1 MSRSTRQYVSGGVF
15 HITARTQG
23 KCPWFTRRLRGV
35 IVEIIVKGVALSDAK
50 LLAYAVMPNHFHMV
64 VVQGSMTLGTV
75 MQPIMRRIA
84 LLIQRSRKSSGHV
97 FERAYRSFSCA
108 DPDYVRAAIVY
119 THLNPWR
126 AGLCKDPCDYKW
138 TSHETYLGKTAS
150 YLYSTQVATD
160 LGLRLFAHNG
170 EMNPTMLRGNY
181 LAAVQHR
188 VLLEQAKAGAAV
200 NVSITGCSHTQGDQY
215 FLTEMRRACRPADP
229 PWRPDLRDAAQ
240 SALRVWSRDIA
251 LYDLRGTWLPHQ
263 LVAVRRNVIAWLL
276 GRGYRGCDIAHF
288 FGISPAT
295 VSKVSAAVRAAQTSR
310 MFV

>member
-1 MSRSTRQYVSGGVF
+1 MSRSTRQYVNGGVF

-23 KCPWFTRRLRGV
+23 KKPWFTRRLRGV
-35 IVEIIVKGVALSDAK
+35 VVEIIVKGVAQSDAN

-84 LLIQRSRKSSGHV
+84 LLMQRFHKISGHV
-97 FERAYRSFSCA
+97 FERSYRSFVCA
-108 DPDYVRAAIVY
+108 DPDYVRASIVY

-138 TSHETYLGKTAS
+138 TSHEIYLGKTAS
-150 YLYSTQVATD
+150 YLYSTQLAANM
-160 LGLRLFAHNG
+160 GLRLFAHDG
-170 EMNPTMLRGNY
+170 ELDPTSLRTSY
-181 LAAVQHR
+181 LTEIRHR
-188 VLLEQAKAGAAV
+188 VLLDQAKAGADV
-200 NVSITGCSHTQGDQY
+200 NVSIRGCDYNEGDRYFRTQI
-215 FLTEMRRACRPADP
+215 RRGSQLPEP

-240 SALRVWSRDIA
+240 SALRVWKHDIA
-251 LYDLRGTWLPHQ
+251 LADLRGSWLPHQ
-263 LVAVRRNVIAWLL
+263 LVAVRKNVIAWLL
-276 GRGYRGCDIAHF
+276 GRDYRGCDIAHF

-295 VSKVSAAVRAAQTSR
+295 VSKVSTAVRAAQSSR

>member
-1 MSRSTRQYVSGGVF
+1 MSRSTRQYINGGVF

-23 KCPWFTRRLRGV
+23 KSPWFTRRLRGV

-50 LLAYAVMPNHFHMV
+50 LLAYAVMPNHFHIV
-64 VVQGSMTLGTV
+64 IVQGSMTLGTV

-97 FERAYRSFSCA
+97 FERSYRSHACS
-108 DPDYVRAAIVY
+108 DPDYIRASIIY

-138 TSHETYLGKTAS
+138 TSHETYLGRTAS
-150 YLYSTQVATD
+150 HLYSTQLAANV
-160 LGLRLFAHNG
+160 GLRLFAHDAAL
-170 EMNPTMLRGNY
+170 NPTMLRSNY
-181 LAAVQHR
+181 LRAVNHR
-188 VLLEQAKAGAAV
+188 VMLDQAKAGREI
-200 NVSITGCSHTQGDQY
+200 NVSIWGSDHGEGDRY
-215 FLTEMRRACRPADP
+215 FLSEMKRVPNAPEP

-240 SALRVWSRDIA
+240 SALLVWSRDVA
-251 LYDLRGTWLPHQ
+251 LGELRGSWLPHQ
-263 LVAVRRNVIAWLL
+263 LVAMRRNVIVWLL
-276 GRGYRGCDIAHF
+276 GRGYRGCEVAHF

-295 VSKVSAAVRAAQTSR
+295 VSKVSASVRAAQTRR

>member
-1 MSRSTRQYVSGGVF
+1 MSRSTRQYVNGGVF

-35 IVEIIVKGVALSDAK
+35 IVDIIVKGIALSDAK
-50 LLAYAVMPNHFHMV
+50 LLAYAVMPNHFHLV
-64 VVQGSMTLGTV
+64 IVQGSMTLGTV

-84 LLIQRSRKSSGHV
+84 LLVHRSRKSSGHV
-97 FERAYRSFSCA
+97 FERSYRSYACA
-108 DPDYVRAAIVY
+108 DPDYVRASIIY

-150 YLYSTQVATD
+150 HLYSTQLAAD
-160 LGLRLFAHNG
+160 LGLRLFAHDG
-170 EMNPTMLRGNY
+170 EVNSTTLRSNY
-181 LAAVQHR
+181 LRAVNHR
-188 VLLEQAKAGAAV
+188 VLLDQAKAGAEV
-200 NVSITGCSHTQGDQY
+200 KVSIWGCDHNEGDRY
-215 FLTEMRRACRPADP
+215 FLTEMPRAPKAPEP

-240 SALRVWSRDIA
+240 SALLVWRRDVA
-251 LYDLRGTWLPHQ
+251 LGDLRGSWLPHQ
-263 LVAVRRNVIAWLL
+263 LVAMRRNVIVWLL
-276 GRGYRGCDIAHF
+276 GRGYRGCEIAHF

-295 VSKVSAAVRAAQTSR
+295 VSKVSAAVRAAQTRR